1 MTHRKTGAVCRVLL
15 ALVLAPLCALCA
27 AAAPLTGTLTLH
39 CHYGSGAGAV
49 PLAGDTYALVAVADA
64 AVDEDGSLLY
74 TTRPEFAAW
83 DCDWAGL
90 TASQRHDAAL
100 QLQDAVLQLQDAVQ
114 DALPEST
121 PTGTTDAN
129 GDLTLRGLE
138 PALYLVLRTSAAPGN
153 VRYRMDPLLVSVPL
167 PQDGCLT
174 YEVTITPKFAGEGPA
189 ETPAPPAATP
199 SPAPGASPAPTA
211 APTPA
216 PQPTAAPGPALPQ
229 TGQLNWPIPLLL
241 VAGAALF
248 MLGLALRR
256 KQEPPHHEA

>member
-1 MTHRKTGAVCRVLL
+1 MHRKRSAFWRLFL
-15 ALVLAPLCALCA
+15 ALTLAPLCALCA

-39 CHYGSGAGAV
+39 CHYGSGADAV

-74 TTRPEFAAW
+74 TTKPEFQAW

-90 TASQRHDAAL
+90 NASQWHDAAL
-100 QLQDAVLQLQDAVQ
+100 QLQAAVQ
-114 DALPEST
+114 DALPQGT

-138 PALYLVLRTSAAPGN
+138 PALYLVLRTGTAPGN
-153 VRYRMDPLLVSVPL
+153 ERYHMDPLLVSVPL
-167 PQDGCLT
+167 PEDSRLT
-174 YEVTITPKFAGEGPA
+174 WAVTITPKFAGEGPA
-189 ETPAPPAATP
+189 ETPAPPAAPP

-211 APTPA
+211 APTSA
-216 PQPTAAPGPALPQ
+216 PQPTAAPGPTLPQ

-256 KQEPPHHEA
+256 KQEPPNHEA

>member
-1 MTHRKTGAVCRVLL
+1 MHRKQSAFWRLFL
-15 ALVLAPLCALCA
+15 ALTLAPLCALCA

-39 CHYGSGAGAV
+39 CHYGSGADAV

-64 AVDEDGSLLY
+64 ETGDDGSLLY
-74 TTRPEFAAW
+74 TTKPEFQAW
-83 DCDWAGL
+83 DRDWAGL
-90 TASQRHDAAL
+90 NASQWHDAAL
-100 QLQDAVLQLQDAVQ
+100 QLQAAVQ
-114 DALPEST
+114 DALPQGT

-138 PALYLVLRTSAAPGN
+138 PALYLVLRTGTAPGN
-153 VRYRMDPLLVSVPL
+153 ERYHMDPLLVSVPL
-167 PQDGCLT
+167 PEDGRLT
-174 YEVTITPKFAGEGPA
+174 WAVTITPKFAGEGPG

-211 APTPA
+211 APTSA
-216 PQPTAAPGPALPQ
+216 PQPTAAPGPTLPQ

-256 KQEPPHHEA
+256 KQEPPNHEA

>member
-27 AAAPLTGTLTLH
+27 LAAGPAGALTLH
-39 CHYGSGAGAV
+39 CHYGGGTQ

-64 AVDEDGSLLY
+64 AVDGDGSLLY

-83 DCDWAGL
+83 DCGWAGL

-100 QLQDAVLQLQDAVQ
+100 QLQDAVQ
-114 DALPEST
+114 DALPET
-121 PTGTTDAN
+121 TRTGTTDAN

-153 VRYRMDPLLVSVPL
+153 ERYRMDPLLVSVPL

-189 ETPAPPAATP
+189 ETPEPPAATP